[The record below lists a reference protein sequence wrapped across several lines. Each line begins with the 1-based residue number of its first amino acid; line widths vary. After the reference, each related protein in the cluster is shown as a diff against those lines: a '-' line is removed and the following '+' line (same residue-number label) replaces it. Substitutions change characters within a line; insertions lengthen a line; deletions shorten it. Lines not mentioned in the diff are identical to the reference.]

1 MTIQI
6 PQGAKTMQLFDMNID
21 IPEGKTYIDIDD
33 NFLQNKYNQFMQN
46 NQQQNNFN
54 SQEELA
60 LDGKP
65 MSMYQAP
72 QVSQN
77 EPQEQ
82 GVWSKIN
89 KGLEDFNNLID
100 PKRMISEGLD
110 YLSPRVT
117 SGEEGVRQKI
127 EDATNQISGGLLAR
141 NFTSL
146 DNEEQKEIFQIAYD
160 EIKKLGYEPFLEI
173 NNGDYKYIGVDKNG
187 KEVEFTPSFRNTLAS
202 TKNELAFSVAGGYA
216 GSLAKTAGQ
225 TIAKKALNYFAP
237 SAIGA
242 GSGAVSDLHSQS
254 NNTGIEVSHIDYAKR
269 FGSAAAEDALAGA
282 VVGSAI
288 KGIGKTYKSVG
299 DLISSVK
306 TGAQAGKDMIDGMA
320 VKGGNLGNRVID
332 KISKTDIPVVGKFTD
347 GGLQN
352 AETIFNNLTK
362 NVENKKQID
371 ELIAKENPTYLENG
385 KPTIEILKNIVE
397 QGLNKNNPQFIQDS
411 AKRTSAILK
420 NISNSLQGVP
430 TTQRREV
437 LLKAAQAYPE
447 IGSFLDDVLKADK
460 DASISFLN
468 MIKGQD
474 EVFKNKTGLNGEFD
488 YKAWQKDNHAYEN
501 RINQEYGS
509 AISKLD
515 QLNNGNIVL
524 TSEDLAKLE
533 NFKNNNFLEQ
543 DVKNNIQSYLDEIK
557 GKEVSAEQIFG
568 LRTAI
573 NKQLNTG
580 NKTYNTKQAY
590 GIVKEILDDALIRNA
605 SNKVLAKEIL
615 DNANKNFALKENFKE
630 SYLGMMKPQE
640 TKEGLT
646 DRLVKGLRN
655 INEDKNLEN
664 AFKGMNEQERL
675 ANETHVM
682 NSLLEKH
689 RIEGVGYDFKSLAKD
704 LEDVNF
710 SSKKIKDAK
719 DVINTYALI
728 YNNNRDLIMT
738 ALASSGKKTNSS
750 IATTIHGVFDRI
762 LISGIFARLHALAP
776 FMKSAKEQALR
787 NQILDAIKLAK
798 TNKEVISNLKN
809 IKIADQEQSRI
820 FKDALDNYIKVDKE
834 QNKILK
840 DALIKE
846 GVIKGDNFF
855 MDKADPKDNS
865 LRFIGKNDKEYTI
878 NKDVRNEWMKTF
890 NLKNIDDEYIP
901 NIPKEAKIA
910 LKDRE
915 IKLTKGSL
923 LKLIEKD
930 RIKYI
935 PHIKETL
942 ESPQAILK
950 DKDDFIFIK
959 NIDNQTYFTSIGKDY
974 ETHLTIISNSPKKQ
988 NNIRNKIKNAEVVY
1002 YNNARALPTSRA
1014 SSETNQVSFSDKHS
1028 TQAKHKESLEKYNR
1042 NFYLKHYKDFIDKSE
1057 NKKIFFKYNFGD
1069 FLDIKK
1075 LEKSLEKYKESKP
1088 QEIKYKELKRGY
1100 ILDDLLNVDEDVS
1113 YAVVN
1118 KDDLKP
1124 SLTRS
1129 LSQFRNKHSNSTISD
1144 IRNSF
1149 NEREHFKESS
1159 NFDGIPTITK
1169 DGLVIAGNHRTTAIR
1184 DLKGEN
1190 LARYIKQ
1197 AKRVYGED
1205 VFKGFDENKAMIV
1218 RILDKNDDDTII
1230 RLSKLSNDG
1239 RLSDESEKL
1248 QALGAKYKEKLLKIE
1263 NSKINTEKEL
1273 MNFLGSRDILES
1285 KRALLDH
1292 LMPNI
1297 NDALLSWERR
1307 SGGDT
1312 EFSKILN
1319 DNALNLL
1326 HLKQALNKNKVFKDN
1341 GNNFFSLFKRA
1352 IESINQSNVYKNN
1365 NELYDII
1372 KKYTEPSLNFE
1383 KEFISSNKDL
1393 QADILGFIIKYNDT
1407 LTNPSE
1413 AFGNKI
1419 KKAIEFIYDNDSFS
1433 LFNNIKLSNYDVL
1446 NQMLNINITNSIKYQ
1461 ELLNKAI
1468 DNLSDEKNII
1478 KKLNENI
1485 KNKKSVKQRLD
1496 EKIQDDKKARE
1507 DILKRYD
1514 NFLKENKD
1522 NKLDF
1527 LDKMNLNT
1535 IEYNLT
1541 RQMIVNAKESTNKG
1555 VKKDIPSDLRG
1566 KIEKEL
1572 NIQPLK
1578 EFGENYTEYYH
1589 DGKGALQKLLIEKQ
1603 GQVAGAFHR
1612 KDLGDIDLVWGEVTD
1627 KIKHKGYG
1635 LAHIID
1641 KHPELDL
1648 KLISDIVDKGKLNNQ
1663 NNIRY
1668 RIEYK
1673 NYIIGLSSEYK
1684 KGNKRT
1690 FIITAFE
1697 RYKG

>member
-1 MTIQI
+1 
-6 PQGAKTMQLFDMNID
+6 MNIREFLLEKPQENNIISFLQD
-21 IPEGKTYIDIDD
+21 GSSQSENQDTSEYLSNLKNEAINDFYKNKDKYAKEYEKHNIKDQILTNPLGYIGEYKRDLYDYNKNPSMNADDLSDYILDKQSKFNSSKPIFADD
-33 NFLQNKYNQFMQN
+33 NEVVRKSNQFMRDLGD
-46 NQQQNNFN
+46 
-54 SQEELA
+54 ELQKSGRGR
-60 LDGKP
+60 LLQDDDG
-65 MSMYQAP
+65 SYWVQ
-72 QVSQN
+72 
-77 EPQEQ
+77 
-82 GVWSKIN
+82 
-89 KGLEDFNNLID
+89 D
-100 PKRMISEGLD
+100 
-110 YLSPRVT
+110 
-117 SGEEGVRQKI
+117 
-127 EDATNQISGGLLAR
+127 
-141 NFTSL
+141 
-146 DNEEQKEIFQIAYD
+146 
-160 EIKKLGYEPFLEI
+160 
-173 NNGDYKYIGVDKNG
+173 NNGNYSKVQGSTMGNLYRGIRDNGTSVALGTAGAIGGTMLGGGVG
-187 KEVEFTPSFRNTLAS
+187 M
-202 TKNELAFSVAGGYA
+202 VAGGA
-216 GSLAKTAGQ
+216 LGASL
-225 TIAKKALNYFAP
+225 
-237 SAIGA
+237 GA
-242 GSGAVSDLHSQS
+242 GYDYYGNTKDTNQDANLKEALILMGENAGLSLIGDAAFAGVVKGARALK
-254 NNTGIEVSHIDYAKR
+254 NTYNMA
-269 FGSAAAEDALAGA
+269 
-282 VVGSAI
+282 
-288 KGIGKTYKSVG
+288 
-299 DLISSVK
+299 K
-306 TGAQAGKDMIDGMA
+306 TGARAGKDMIDGMA

-332 KISKTDIPVVGKFTD
+332 KITQKDIPMIGKFTD

-385 KPTIEILKNIVE
+385 KPTIEILKNFVE

-420 NISNSLQGVP
+420 NISNALQGMP

-447 IGSFLDDVLKADK
+447 IGSFLDDVLKADR

-474 EVFKNKTGLNGEFD
+474 EVFKNKTGLKGEFD

-501 RINQEYGS
+501 RIKQEYGS

-515 QLNNGNIVL
+515 ELNNGKIVL

-590 GIVKEILDDALIRNA
+590 RIVKEILDDALIRNA
-605 SNKVLAKEIL
+605 SDKVLAKEIL

-646 DRLVKGLRN
+646 HRLVKGLRN

-675 ANETHVM
+675 ANETHTM
-682 NSLLEKH
+682 NALLEKH

-704 LEDVNF
+704 LEDVEF

-750 IATTIHGVFDRI
+750 IATTIQGVFDRI

-776 FMKSAKEQALR
+776 FVKSAKEQALR

-865 LRFIGKNDKEYTI
+865 LRFIGKNGKEYTI

-988 NNIRNKIKNAEVVY
+988 NNIKNKMKNAEVVY

-1014 SSETNQVSFSDKHS
+1014 SSETKQVSFSNENS
-1028 TQAKHKESLEKYNR
+1028 TQTKPKTNL
-1042 NFYLKHYKDFIDKSE
+1042 ID
-1057 NKKIFFKYNFGD
+1057 
-1069 FLDIKK
+1069 DIK
-1075 LEKSLEKYKESKP
+1075 E
-1088 QEIKYKELKRGY
+1088 
-1100 ILDDLLNVDEDVS
+1100 
-1113 YAVVN
+1113 
-1118 KDDLKP
+1118 
-1124 SLTRS
+1124 
-1129 LSQFRNKHSNSTISD
+1129 
-1144 IRNSF
+1144 
-1149 NEREHFKESS
+1149 
-1159 NFDGIPTITK
+1159 
-1169 DGLVIAGNHRTTAIR
+1169 
-1184 DLKGEN
+1184 
-1190 LARYIKQ
+1190 
-1197 AKRVYGED
+1197 
-1205 VFKGFDENKAMIV
+1205 
-1218 RILDKNDDDTII
+1218 
-1230 RLSKLSNDG
+1230 
-1239 RLSDESEKL
+1239 
-1248 QALGAKYKEKLLKIE
+1248 
-1263 NSKINTEKEL
+1263 
-1273 MNFLGSRDILES
+1273 
-1285 KRALLDH
+1285 
-1292 LMPNI
+1292 
-1297 NDALLSWERR
+1297 
-1307 SGGDT
+1307 
-1312 EFSKILN
+1312 
-1319 DNALNLL
+1319 
-1326 HLKQALNKNKVFKDN
+1326 
-1341 GNNFFSLFKRA
+1341 
-1352 IESINQSNVYKNN
+1352 
-1365 NELYDII
+1365 
-1372 KKYTEPSLNFE
+1372 
-1383 KEFISSNKDL
+1383 
-1393 QADILGFIIKYNDT
+1393 
-1407 LTNPSE
+1407 
-1413 AFGNKI
+1413 
-1419 KKAIEFIYDNDSFS
+1419 
-1433 LFNNIKLSNYDVL
+1433 NIKAKEV
-1446 NQMLNINITNSIKYQ
+1446 
-1461 ELLNKAI
+1461 
-1468 DNLSDEKNII
+1468 
-1478 KKLNENI
+1478 KK

-1496 EKIQDDKKARE
+1496 EKIQNDKKARE
-1507 DILKRYD
+1507 ERIK
-1514 NFLKENKD
+1514 
-1522 NKLDF
+1522 
-1527 LDKMNLNT
+1527 
-1535 IEYNLT
+1535 
-1541 RQMIVNAKESTNKG
+1541 
-1555 VKKDIPSDLRG
+1555 
-1566 KIEKEL
+1566 
-1572 NIQPLK
+1572 
-1578 EFGENYTEYYH
+1578 
-1589 DGKGALQKLLIEKQ
+1589 
-1603 GQVAGAFHR
+1603 
-1612 KDLGDIDLVWGEVTD
+1612 
-1627 KIKHKGYG
+1627 KIKQVIARK
-1635 LAHIID
+1635 
-1641 KHPELDL
+1641 
-1648 KLISDIVDKGKLNNQ
+1648 
-1663 NNIRY
+1663 
-1668 RIEYK
+1668 
-1673 NYIIGLSSEYK
+1673 
-1684 KGNKRT
+1684 
-1690 FIITAFE
+1690 
-1697 RYKG
+1697 

>member
-1 MTIQI
+1 
-6 PQGAKTMQLFDMNID
+6 MNIREFLLEKPQENNIISFLQD
-21 IPEGKTYIDIDD
+21 GTSQSENQNTSEYLSNLKNEVINDFYKNKDKYAKEYEKYNFKDQNLTNPMGNISEYKRDLYDYNKNPSMNADDLSNYILDKQSKFNASKPIFADD
-33 NFLQNKYNQFMQN
+33 NEVARKSNQFMRDLGD
-46 NQQQNNFN
+46 
-54 SQEELA
+54 ELQKSGRGR
-60 LDGKP
+60 LLQDDDG
-65 MSMYQAP
+65 SYWVQ
-72 QVSQN
+72 
-77 EPQEQ
+77 
-82 GVWSKIN
+82 
-89 KGLEDFNNLID
+89 D
-100 PKRMISEGLD
+100 
-110 YLSPRVT
+110 
-117 SGEEGVRQKI
+117 
-127 EDATNQISGGLLAR
+127 
-141 NFTSL
+141 
-146 DNEEQKEIFQIAYD
+146 
-160 EIKKLGYEPFLEI
+160 
-173 NNGDYKYIGVDKNG
+173 NNGNYSKVQGSTMGDLYRGLRDNGASMALGAAGAIGGAMLGGGVG
-187 KEVEFTPSFRNTLAS
+187 M
-202 TKNELAFSVAGGYA
+202 VAGGA
-216 GSLAKTAGQ
+216 LGASL
-225 TIAKKALNYFAP
+225 
-237 SAIGA
+237 GA
-242 GSGAVSDLHSQS
+242 GYDYYGNTKDTNQDMNLKEAIMLMGENAGLSLIGDAAFAGVAKGARALK
-254 NNTGIEVSHIDYAKR
+254 NTYNMA
-269 FGSAAAEDALAGA
+269 
-282 VVGSAI
+282 
-288 KGIGKTYKSVG
+288 
-299 DLISSVK
+299 K

-332 KISKTDIPVVGKFTD
+332 KITQKDIPMIGKFTD

-501 RINQEYGS
+501 RIKQEYGS

-515 QLNNGNIVL
+515 ELNNGKIVL

-557 GKEVSAEQIFG
+557 GKEVSADQIFG

-750 IATTIHGVFDRI
+750 IATTIQGVFDRI

-855 MDKADPKDNS
+855 MDKADPSKAKSDLNVKISVSPNVRNLAKLTNDEIIADLEYLANKHNEMFKKPSDVFKLIKEIKENPTFFYKNNRMDIALIAKRLNDNKLGKLGVNKDTGEVRHVTKVKEKDLTRLEKVSKKNTKENVGIIQTFIQPGSKNDNS
-865 LRFIGKNDKEYTI
+865 LNG
-878 NKDVRNEWMKTF
+878 
-890 NLKNIDDEYIP
+890 LP
-901 NIPKEAKIA
+901 NNP
-910 LKDRE
+910 
-915 IKLTKGSL
+915 
-923 LKLIEKD
+923 
-930 RIKYI
+930 
-935 PHIKETL
+935 
-942 ESPQAILK
+942 
-950 DKDDFIFIK
+950 
-959 NIDNQTYFTSIGKDY
+959 N
-974 ETHLTIISNSPKKQ
+974 
-988 NNIRNKIKNAEVVY
+988 
-1002 YNNARALPTSRA
+1002 
-1014 SSETNQVSFSDKHS
+1014 S
-1028 TQAKHKESLEKYNR
+1028 TQTKPKTNLME
-1042 NFYLKHYKDFIDKSE
+1042 
-1057 NKKIFFKYNFGD
+1057 
-1069 FLDIKK
+1069 DIKK
-1075 LEKSLEKYKESKP
+1075 
-1088 QEIKYKELKRGY
+1088 
-1100 ILDDLLNVDEDVS
+1100 
-1113 YAVVN
+1113 
-1118 KDDLKP
+1118 
-1124 SLTRS
+1124 
-1129 LSQFRNKHSNSTISD
+1129 
-1144 IRNSF
+1144 
-1149 NEREHFKESS
+1149 
-1159 NFDGIPTITK
+1159 
-1169 DGLVIAGNHRTTAIR
+1169 
-1184 DLKGEN
+1184 
-1190 LARYIKQ
+1190 
-1197 AKRVYGED
+1197 
-1205 VFKGFDENKAMIV
+1205 
-1218 RILDKNDDDTII
+1218 
-1230 RLSKLSNDG
+1230 
-1239 RLSDESEKL
+1239 
-1248 QALGAKYKEKLLKIE
+1248 
-1263 NSKINTEKEL
+1263 
-1273 MNFLGSRDILES
+1273 
-1285 KRALLDH
+1285 
-1292 LMPNI
+1292 
-1297 NDALLSWERR
+1297 
-1307 SGGDT
+1307 
-1312 EFSKILN
+1312 
-1319 DNALNLL
+1319 
-1326 HLKQALNKNKVFKDN
+1326 
-1341 GNNFFSLFKRA
+1341 
-1352 IESINQSNVYKNN
+1352 
-1365 NELYDII
+1365 
-1372 KKYTEPSLNFE
+1372 
-1383 KEFISSNKDL
+1383 
-1393 QADILGFIIKYNDT
+1393 
-1407 LTNPSE
+1407 
-1413 AFGNKI
+1413 
-1419 KKAIEFIYDNDSFS
+1419 
-1433 LFNNIKLSNYDVL
+1433 NIKAKEV
-1446 NQMLNINITNSIKYQ
+1446 
-1461 ELLNKAI
+1461 
-1468 DNLSDEKNII
+1468 
-1478 KKLNENI
+1478 KK
-1485 KNKKSVKQRLD
+1485 KNKKSVKQSLD
-1496 EKIQDDKKARE
+1496 EKIQNDKKASE

-1522 NKLDF
+1522 YNLDF
-1527 LDKMNLNT
+1527 LDNMNLNT
-1535 IEYNLT
+1535 VEYNLT
-1541 RQMIVNAKESTNKG
+1541 RQMIINAKESTNKG
-1555 VKKDIPSDLRG
+1555 VKKDIPSALRG
-1566 KIEKEL
+1566 KIEQEL

-1578 EFGENYTEYYH
+1578 EFGENYAEYYH

-1684 KGNKRT
+1684 GNKRT

>member
-127 EDATNQISGGLLAR
+127 EDATNQISGGLLPR
-141 NFTSL
+141 IFTSPS
-146 DNEEQKEIFQIAYD
+146 NEEQKQIFQIAYD

-187 KEVEFTPSFRNTLAS
+187 KEVDFTPSFRNTLAS

-242 GSGAVSDLHSQS
+242 GSGAMADLHSQS
-254 NNTGIEVSHIDYAKR
+254 NNTGIEASYMDYAKR

-332 KISKTDIPVVGKFTD
+332 KITQKDIPMIGKFTD

-420 NISNSLQGVP
+420 NISNALQGVP
-430 TTQRREV
+430 TTQRREI
-437 LLKAAQAYPE
+437 LLKSAQAYPE

-468 MIKGQD
+468 IIKEQD

-501 RINQEYGS
+501 RIKQEYGS

-515 QLNNGNIVL
+515 ELNNGKIVL

-568 LRTAI
+568 LRIAI

-605 SNKVLAKEIL
+605 SDKVLAKEIL

-738 ALASSGKKTNSS
+738 ALASSGRKTNSS
-750 IATTIHGVFDRI
+750 MATTIHGVFDRI
-762 LISGIFARLHALAP
+762 LISGIFARIHALVP

-809 IKIADQEQSRI
+809 IKIADKEQSRI

-865 LRFIGKNDKEYTI
+865 LRFIGKNGKEYTI

-959 NIDNQTYFTSIGKDY
+959 NIDNQTYFTSIDKDY

-988 NNIRNKIKNAEVVY
+988 NNIKNKMKNAEVVY

-1014 SSETNQVSFSDKHS
+1014 SSETKQVSFSNENS
-1028 TQAKHKESLEKYNR
+1028 TQTKPKTNLM
-1042 NFYLKHYKDFIDKSE
+1042 D
-1057 NKKIFFKYNFGD
+1057 
-1069 FLDIKK
+1069 DIK
-1075 LEKSLEKYKESKP
+1075 E
-1088 QEIKYKELKRGY
+1088 
-1100 ILDDLLNVDEDVS
+1100 
-1113 YAVVN
+1113 
-1118 KDDLKP
+1118 
-1124 SLTRS
+1124 
-1129 LSQFRNKHSNSTISD
+1129 
-1144 IRNSF
+1144 
-1149 NEREHFKESS
+1149 
-1159 NFDGIPTITK
+1159 
-1169 DGLVIAGNHRTTAIR
+1169 
-1184 DLKGEN
+1184 
-1190 LARYIKQ
+1190 
-1197 AKRVYGED
+1197 
-1205 VFKGFDENKAMIV
+1205 
-1218 RILDKNDDDTII
+1218 
-1230 RLSKLSNDG
+1230 
-1239 RLSDESEKL
+1239 
-1248 QALGAKYKEKLLKIE
+1248 
-1263 NSKINTEKEL
+1263 
-1273 MNFLGSRDILES
+1273 
-1285 KRALLDH
+1285 
-1292 LMPNI
+1292 
-1297 NDALLSWERR
+1297 
-1307 SGGDT
+1307 
-1312 EFSKILN
+1312 
-1319 DNALNLL
+1319 
-1326 HLKQALNKNKVFKDN
+1326 
-1341 GNNFFSLFKRA
+1341 
-1352 IESINQSNVYKNN
+1352 
-1365 NELYDII
+1365 
-1372 KKYTEPSLNFE
+1372 
-1383 KEFISSNKDL
+1383 
-1393 QADILGFIIKYNDT
+1393 
-1407 LTNPSE
+1407 
-1413 AFGNKI
+1413 
-1419 KKAIEFIYDNDSFS
+1419 
-1433 LFNNIKLSNYDVL
+1433 NIKAKEV
-1446 NQMLNINITNSIKYQ
+1446 
-1461 ELLNKAI
+1461 
-1468 DNLSDEKNII
+1468 
-1478 KKLNENI
+1478 KK

-1496 EKIQDDKKARE
+1496 EKIQNDKKASEERIKKIKQVIARKQKIDKVRDKKNNRE
-1507 DILKRYD
+1507 IAGKIGTYTLK
-1514 NFLKENKD
+1514 NLIKLKERSED
-1522 NKLDF
+1522 NK
-1527 LDKMNLNT
+1527 N
-1535 IEYNLT
+1535 
-1541 RQMIVNAKESTNKG
+1541 
-1555 VKKDIPSDLRG
+1555 
-1566 KIEKEL
+1566 
-1572 NIQPLK
+1572 
-1578 EFGENYTEYYH
+1578 
-1589 DGKGALQKLLIEKQ
+1589 
-1603 GQVAGAFHR
+1603 
-1612 KDLGDIDLVWGEVTD
+1612 
-1627 KIKHKGYG
+1627 
-1635 LAHIID
+1635 
-1641 KHPELDL
+1641 
-1648 KLISDIVDKGKLNNQ
+1648 
-1663 NNIRY
+1663 
-1668 RIEYK
+1668 
-1673 NYIIGLSSEYK
+1673 
-1684 KGNKRT
+1684 
-1690 FIITAFE
+1690 
-1697 RYKG
+1697 

>member
-1 MTIQI
+1 
-6 PQGAKTMQLFDMNID
+6 MNIREFLLEKPQENNIISFLQD
-21 IPEGKTYIDIDD
+21 GASQSENQNTSEYLSNLKNEVINDFYKNKDKYAKEYEKYNFKDQNLTNPMGNISEYKRDLYDYNKNPSMNADDLSNYILDKQSKFNASKPIFADD
-33 NFLQNKYNQFMQN
+33 NEVARKSNQFMRDLGD
-46 NQQQNNFN
+46 
-54 SQEELA
+54 ELQKSGRGR
-60 LDGKP
+60 LLQDDDG
-65 MSMYQAP
+65 SYWVQ
-72 QVSQN
+72 
-77 EPQEQ
+77 
-82 GVWSKIN
+82 
-89 KGLEDFNNLID
+89 D
-100 PKRMISEGLD
+100 
-110 YLSPRVT
+110 
-117 SGEEGVRQKI
+117 
-127 EDATNQISGGLLAR
+127 
-141 NFTSL
+141 
-146 DNEEQKEIFQIAYD
+146 
-160 EIKKLGYEPFLEI
+160 
-173 NNGDYKYIGVDKNG
+173 NNGNYSKVQGSTMGDLYRGLRDNGASMALGTAGAIGGTMLGGGVG
-187 KEVEFTPSFRNTLAS
+187 M
-202 TKNELAFSVAGGYA
+202 VAGGA
-216 GSLAKTAGQ
+216 LGASL
-225 TIAKKALNYFAP
+225 
-237 SAIGA
+237 GA
-242 GSGAVSDLHSQS
+242 GYDYYGNTKDTNQDMNLKEAIMLMGENAGLSLIGDAAFAGVAKGARALK
-254 NNTGIEVSHIDYAKR
+254 NTYNMA
-269 FGSAAAEDALAGA
+269 
-282 VVGSAI
+282 
-288 KGIGKTYKSVG
+288 
-299 DLISSVK
+299 K

-515 QLNNGNIVL
+515 ELNNGNIVL

-605 SNKVLAKEIL
+605 SDKVLAKEIL

-750 IATTIHGVFDRI
+750 MATTIQGVFDRI

-776 FMKSAKEQALR
+776 FVKSAKEQALR

-855 MDKADPKDNS
+855 MDKADPSKAKSDLNVKISVSPNVRNLAKLTNDEIIADLEYLANKHKEMFKKPSDVFKLIKEIKVNPTFFYKNNRIDIALIAKRLNDNKLGKLGVNKNTGEVRHITKVKEKDLARLEKVSKKNTKENVGIIQTFIQPGSKNENS
-865 LRFIGKNDKEYTI
+865 LNG
-878 NKDVRNEWMKTF
+878 
-890 NLKNIDDEYIP
+890 LP
-901 NIPKEAKIA
+901 N
-910 LKDRE
+910 
-915 IKLTKGSL
+915 
-923 LKLIEKD
+923 
-930 RIKYI
+930 
-935 PHIKETL
+935 
-942 ESPQAILK
+942 
-950 DKDDFIFIK
+950 
-959 NIDNQTYFTSIGKDY
+959 
-974 ETHLTIISNSPKKQ
+974 ISNSTQTKPK
-988 NNIRNKIKNAEVVY
+988 
-1002 YNNARALPTSRA
+1002 
-1014 SSETNQVSFSDKHS
+1014 TNLMD
-1028 TQAKHKESLEKYNR
+1028 
-1042 NFYLKHYKDFIDKSE
+1042 
-1057 NKKIFFKYNFGD
+1057 
-1069 FLDIKK
+1069 DIKK
-1075 LEKSLEKYKESKP
+1075 
-1088 QEIKYKELKRGY
+1088 
-1100 ILDDLLNVDEDVS
+1100 
-1113 YAVVN
+1113 
-1118 KDDLKP
+1118 
-1124 SLTRS
+1124 
-1129 LSQFRNKHSNSTISD
+1129 
-1144 IRNSF
+1144 
-1149 NEREHFKESS
+1149 
-1159 NFDGIPTITK
+1159 
-1169 DGLVIAGNHRTTAIR
+1169 
-1184 DLKGEN
+1184 
-1190 LARYIKQ
+1190 
-1197 AKRVYGED
+1197 
-1205 VFKGFDENKAMIV
+1205 
-1218 RILDKNDDDTII
+1218 
-1230 RLSKLSNDG
+1230 
-1239 RLSDESEKL
+1239 
-1248 QALGAKYKEKLLKIE
+1248 
-1263 NSKINTEKEL
+1263 
-1273 MNFLGSRDILES
+1273 
-1285 KRALLDH
+1285 
-1292 LMPNI
+1292 
-1297 NDALLSWERR
+1297 
-1307 SGGDT
+1307 
-1312 EFSKILN
+1312 
-1319 DNALNLL
+1319 
-1326 HLKQALNKNKVFKDN
+1326 
-1341 GNNFFSLFKRA
+1341 
-1352 IESINQSNVYKNN
+1352 
-1365 NELYDII
+1365 
-1372 KKYTEPSLNFE
+1372 
-1383 KEFISSNKDL
+1383 
-1393 QADILGFIIKYNDT
+1393 
-1407 LTNPSE
+1407 
-1413 AFGNKI
+1413 
-1419 KKAIEFIYDNDSFS
+1419 
-1433 LFNNIKLSNYDVL
+1433 NIKAKEV
-1446 NQMLNINITNSIKYQ
+1446 
-1461 ELLNKAI
+1461 
-1468 DNLSDEKNII
+1468 
-1478 KKLNENI
+1478 KK
-1485 KNKKSVKQRLD
+1485 KNKKSVKQSLD
-1496 EKIQDDKKARE
+1496 EKIQNDKKASE

-1522 NKLDF
+1522 YNFDF
-1527 LDKMNLNT
+1527 LDNMNLNT
-1535 IEYNLT
+1535 VEYNLT
-1541 RQMIVNAKESTNKG
+1541 RQMIINAKESTNKG
-1555 VKKDIPSDLRG
+1555 VKKDIPSALRG

-1578 EFGENYTEYYH
+1578 EFGENYAEYYH

-1684 KGNKRT
+1684 GNKRT

>member
-1 MTIQI
+1 
-6 PQGAKTMQLFDMNID
+6 MNIREFLLEKPQENNIISFLQD
-21 IPEGKTYIDIDD
+21 GASQSENQNTSEYLSNLKNEVINDFYKNKDKYAKEYEKYNFKDQNLTNPMGNISEYKRDLYAYNKNPSMNADDLSNYILDKQSKFNASKPIFADD
-33 NFLQNKYNQFMQN
+33 NEVARKSNQFMRDLGD
-46 NQQQNNFN
+46 
-54 SQEELA
+54 ELQKSGRGR
-60 LDGKP
+60 LLQDDDG
-65 MSMYQAP
+65 SYWVQ
-72 QVSQN
+72 
-77 EPQEQ
+77 
-82 GVWSKIN
+82 
-89 KGLEDFNNLID
+89 D
-100 PKRMISEGLD
+100 
-110 YLSPRVT
+110 
-117 SGEEGVRQKI
+117 
-127 EDATNQISGGLLAR
+127 
-141 NFTSL
+141 
-146 DNEEQKEIFQIAYD
+146 
-160 EIKKLGYEPFLEI
+160 
-173 NNGDYKYIGVDKNG
+173 NNGNYSKVQGSTMGDLYRGLRDNGASMALGTAGAIGGTMLGGGVG
-187 KEVEFTPSFRNTLAS
+187 M
-202 TKNELAFSVAGGYA
+202 VAGGA
-216 GSLAKTAGQ
+216 LGASL
-225 TIAKKALNYFAP
+225 
-237 SAIGA
+237 GA
-242 GSGAVSDLHSQS
+242 GYDYYGNTKDTNQDMNLKEALMLMGENAGLSLIGDAAFAGVAKGARALK
-254 NNTGIEVSHIDYAKR
+254 NTYNMAK
-269 FGSAAAEDALAGA
+269 
-282 VVGSAI
+282 I
-288 KGIGKTYKSVG
+288 
-299 DLISSVK
+299 
-306 TGAQAGKDMIDGMA
+306 GAQAGKDMIDGMA

-332 KISKTDIPVVGKFTD
+332 KITQKDIPMIGKFTD

-420 NISNSLQGVP
+420 NISNSLQGMP

-515 QLNNGNIVL
+515 ELNNGNIVL

-605 SNKVLAKEIL
+605 SDKVLAKEIL

-750 IATTIHGVFDRI
+750 MATTIQGVFDRI

-776 FMKSAKEQALR
+776 FVKSAKEQALR

-855 MDKADPKDNS
+855 MDKADPSKAKSDLNVKISVSPNVRNLAKLTNDEIIADLEYLANKHKEMFKKPSDVFKLIKEIKVNPTFFYKNNRIDIALIAKRLNDNKLGKLGVNKNTGEVRHITKVKEKDLARLEKVSKKNTKENVGIIQTFIQPGSKNENS
-865 LRFIGKNDKEYTI
+865 LNG
-878 NKDVRNEWMKTF
+878 
-890 NLKNIDDEYIP
+890 LP
-901 NIPKEAKIA
+901 N
-910 LKDRE
+910 
-915 IKLTKGSL
+915 
-923 LKLIEKD
+923 
-930 RIKYI
+930 
-935 PHIKETL
+935 
-942 ESPQAILK
+942 
-950 DKDDFIFIK
+950 
-959 NIDNQTYFTSIGKDY
+959 
-974 ETHLTIISNSPKKQ
+974 ISNSTQTKPK
-988 NNIRNKIKNAEVVY
+988 
-1002 YNNARALPTSRA
+1002 
-1014 SSETNQVSFSDKHS
+1014 TNLMD
-1028 TQAKHKESLEKYNR
+1028 
-1042 NFYLKHYKDFIDKSE
+1042 
-1057 NKKIFFKYNFGD
+1057 
-1069 FLDIKK
+1069 DIKK
-1075 LEKSLEKYKESKP
+1075 
-1088 QEIKYKELKRGY
+1088 
-1100 ILDDLLNVDEDVS
+1100 
-1113 YAVVN
+1113 
-1118 KDDLKP
+1118 
-1124 SLTRS
+1124 
-1129 LSQFRNKHSNSTISD
+1129 
-1144 IRNSF
+1144 
-1149 NEREHFKESS
+1149 
-1159 NFDGIPTITK
+1159 
-1169 DGLVIAGNHRTTAIR
+1169 
-1184 DLKGEN
+1184 
-1190 LARYIKQ
+1190 
-1197 AKRVYGED
+1197 
-1205 VFKGFDENKAMIV
+1205 
-1218 RILDKNDDDTII
+1218 
-1230 RLSKLSNDG
+1230 
-1239 RLSDESEKL
+1239 
-1248 QALGAKYKEKLLKIE
+1248 
-1263 NSKINTEKEL
+1263 
-1273 MNFLGSRDILES
+1273 
-1285 KRALLDH
+1285 
-1292 LMPNI
+1292 
-1297 NDALLSWERR
+1297 
-1307 SGGDT
+1307 
-1312 EFSKILN
+1312 
-1319 DNALNLL
+1319 
-1326 HLKQALNKNKVFKDN
+1326 
-1341 GNNFFSLFKRA
+1341 
-1352 IESINQSNVYKNN
+1352 
-1365 NELYDII
+1365 
-1372 KKYTEPSLNFE
+1372 
-1383 KEFISSNKDL
+1383 
-1393 QADILGFIIKYNDT
+1393 
-1407 LTNPSE
+1407 
-1413 AFGNKI
+1413 
-1419 KKAIEFIYDNDSFS
+1419 
-1433 LFNNIKLSNYDVL
+1433 NIKAKEV
-1446 NQMLNINITNSIKYQ
+1446 
-1461 ELLNKAI
+1461 
-1468 DNLSDEKNII
+1468 
-1478 KKLNENI
+1478 KK
-1485 KNKKSVKQRLD
+1485 KNKKSVKQSLD
-1496 EKIQDDKKARE
+1496 EKIQNDKKASE

-1522 NKLDF
+1522 YNFDF
-1527 LDKMNLNT
+1527 LDNMNLNT
-1535 IEYNLT
+1535 VEYNLT
-1541 RQMIVNAKESTNKG
+1541 RQMIINAKESTNKG
-1555 VKKDIPSDLRG
+1555 VKKDIPSALRG

-1578 EFGENYTEYYH
+1578 EFGENYAEYYH

-1684 KGNKRT
+1684 GNKRT

>member
-46 NQQQNNFN
+46 NQQQNNFH

-117 SGEEGVRQKI
+117 SGEEGARQKI
-127 EDATNQISGGLLAR
+127 EDATNQVSGGLLPR
-141 NFTSL
+141 IFTSPS
-146 DNEEQKEIFQIAYD
+146 NEEQKQIFQIAYD

-187 KEVEFTPSFRNTLAS
+187 KEVDFTPSFRNTLAS

-225 TIAKKALNYFAP
+225 TIGKKALNYFAP

-254 NNTGIEVSHIDYAKR
+254 NNTGIEASYMDYAKR

-332 KISKTDIPVVGKFTD
+332 KITQKDIPMIGKFTD

-420 NISNSLQGVP
+420 NISNSLQGMP
-430 TTQRREV
+430 TTHRREV

-501 RINQEYGS
+501 RIKQEYGS

-515 QLNNGNIVL
+515 ELNNGKIVL

-605 SNKVLAKEIL
+605 SDKVLAKEIL

-630 SYLGMMKPQE
+630 SYLGIMKSQE
-640 TKEGLT
+640 TKEGLA

-664 AFKGMNEQERL
+664 AFKGMNKQERL
-675 ANETHVM
+675 ANETHAM

-719 DVINTYALI
+719 DVINAYALI

-750 IATTIHGVFDRI
+750 MATTIQGVFDRI

-776 FMKSAKEQALR
+776 FLKSAKEQALR

-865 LRFIGKNDKEYTI
+865 LRFIGKNGKEYTI

-1589 DGKGALQKLLIEKQ
+1589 DGKGALKKLLIEKQ

-1684 KGNKRT
+1684 GNKRT